1 MLFRNVET
9 GNSVAQ
15 AVEHNGITFQGVMDP
30 TDELPHQ
37 NMLMLVANNRL
48 ATSTGGTMLGNRGY
62 FVIGNPQNMPKRA
75 EIAIVKGTS
84 SSDNNIHVDDYQPT
98 VTKVLENGVIFII
111 RDGVKYNLMGARI
124 K

>member
-1 MLFRNVET
+1 
-9 GNSVAQ
+9 
-15 AVEHNGITFQGVMDP
+15 
-30 TDELPHQ
+30 
-37 NMLMLVANNRL
+37 MLVANNRL
-48 ATSTGGTMLGNRGY
+48 ATSTGGTMQGNRGY
-62 FVIGNPQNMPKRA
+62 FVIDNPQNMPKRA